1 MTMKRKLGLMGATLI
16 GATLLS
22 PAVHAATA
30 FDGINALVQ
39 NSFQSQFSEVQGVLA
54 VGGNATL
61 FNYGVDLFSTPYGG
75 AGGYG
80 LVVGGNLT
88 FSSGSVG
95 TLVTNPAQTYYG
107 GTLSGSSVNYTGGI
121 NSSVNPLNF
130 GALFSHA
137 SSASTALAGYS
148 NTGATT
154 LNVGG
159 IFGNP
164 GGLTL
169 TGDGSS
175 AVQVFSIAGT
185 DLASRNQI
193 VVSNVP
199 AASTILVNVTG
210 AFAQLASVDS
220 TAPFSPFGGNV
231 LFNFADATQV
241 NMANTGLY
249 ASVLAPNALITSNS
263 GHIQGVV
270 IAKDWNGNFEV
281 QPGAAPLLLAVP
293 EPETYAM
300 MLAGLGV
307 MGFVASRRRKARN
320 SAAA

>member
-1 MTMKRKLGLMGATLI
+1 MKRKLNLLGATLI
-16 GATLLS
+16 GAAVLL
-22 PAVHAATA
+22 PAARAATV
-30 FDGINALVQ
+30 FDGLNVVVQ
-39 NSFQSQFSEVQGVLA
+39 NTFQSQFSEVQGVLA

-61 FNYGVDLFSTPYGG
+61 FNYGVDLLSTPYGG

-95 TLVTNPAQTYYG
+95 TLVTNPAQTYFG
-107 GTLSGSSVNYTGGI
+107 GTLNGSLVNYSGGF
-121 NSSVNPLNF
+121 NTVNPLSF
-130 GALFSHA
+130 SALFNQA
-137 SSASTALAGYS
+137 SIASTALAGYS
-148 NTGATT
+148 NTGTTT

-175 AVQVFSIAGT
+175 AVQVFSISGT
-185 DLASRNQI
+185 DLQTRNQI
-193 VVSNVP
+193 VVNNVP
-199 AASTILVNVTG
+199 TSSTVLVNVTG
-210 AFAQLASVDS
+210 TFAQLQSIDG
-220 TAPFSPFGGNV
+220 TGPFAAFGGNV
-231 LFNFADATQV
+231 LFNFTDATQV
-241 NMANTGLY
+241 NFAQTGLY

-281 QPGAAPLLLAVP
+281 QPGVAPLLLAVP

-307 MGFVASRRRKARN
+307 LGFVARRRGKRPER
-320 SAAA
+320 AAA

>member
-1 MTMKRKLGLMGATLI
+1 MVRKLKLICAAVICATAFPTAGL
-16 GATLLS
+16 
-22 PAVHAATA
+22 AATA

-39 NSFQSQFSEVQGVLA
+39 NNFQSQFSEVQGVLA

-61 FNYGVDLFSTPYGG
+61 FNYGVDLLSTPYGG

-80 LVVGGNLT
+80 LIVGGNLT

-95 TLVTNPAQTYYG
+95 TLVTNPAQTYFG
-107 GTLSGSSVNYTGGI
+107 GTLGGALVNYTGGF
-121 NSSVNPLNF
+121 NTVNPISF
-130 GALFSHA
+130 GSLFSQA
-137 SSASTALAGYS
+137 LTASTALAGYS

-154 LNVGG
+154 LDAGG
-159 IFGNP
+159 NIGW
-164 GGLTL
+164 LTL

-175 AVQVFSIAGT
+175 AVQVFSISGT
-185 DLASRNQI
+185 DLQTRHQF
-193 VVSNVP
+193 VVNNVP
-199 AASTILVNVTG
+199 LTSSILVNVTG

-220 TAPFSPFGGNV
+220 TTPFAPFGGNV
-231 LFNFADATQV
+231 LFNFKDATQV
-241 NMANTGLY
+241 NFANTGVQ
-249 ASVLAPNALITSNS
+249 ASILAPNALITSNS

-293 EPETYAM
+293 EPETYAL
-300 MLAGLGV
+300 MLAGLGL
-307 MGFVASRRRKARN
+307 MGFVVRRRKPQV

>member
-1 MTMKRKLGLMGATLI
+1 MSKLLKLIGATLI
-16 GATLLS
+16 GSVLFS
-22 PAVHAATA
+22 PPARAATA
-30 FDGINALVQ
+30 FDGINVLMQ

-61 FNYGVDLFSTPYGG
+61 FNYGVDLLSTPFGG
-75 AGGYG
+75 AGGFG
-80 LVVGGNLT
+80 LIVGGDLT
-88 FSSGSVG
+88 FSNGSVG
-95 TLVTNPAQTYYG
+95 TLVTNPAKTYHG
-107 GTLSGSSVNYTGGI
+107 GTLGGSFVNYTAGTFTGPSPI
-121 NSSVNPLNF
+121 NF
-130 GALFSHA
+130 GALNSQA
-137 SSASTALAGYS
+137 LSASTALAGFS

-175 AVQVFSIAGT
+175 AVQVFSISGT
-185 DLASRNQI
+185 DLQTRNQI
-193 VVSNVP
+193 VVNNVP
-199 AASTILVNVTG
+199 TTSTVLVNVTG

-220 TAPFSPFGGNV
+220 SAPFDPFGGKV
-231 LFNFADATQV
+231 LFNFNGATQV
-241 NMANTGLY
+241 NFANTGLH

-263 GHIQGVV
+263 GHIQGIV

-281 QPGAAPLLLAVP
+281 QPGVAPLLLAVP

-300 MLAGLGV
+300 MLAGLGL
-307 MGFVASRRRKARN
+307 MGFVAHRRKRN
-320 SAAA
+320 VAA